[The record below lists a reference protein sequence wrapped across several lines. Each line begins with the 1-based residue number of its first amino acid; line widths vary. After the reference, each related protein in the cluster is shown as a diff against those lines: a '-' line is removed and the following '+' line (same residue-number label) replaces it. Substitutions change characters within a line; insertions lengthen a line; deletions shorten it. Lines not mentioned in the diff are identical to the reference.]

1 MNDRAKLIWD
11 FRGPAAK
18 QTAAHHLIH
27 LNEYFEQS
35 EIELYEAA
43 TQQQSEM
50 WHSAYVIVDLEA
62 VDKLRAALKPHR
74 GQRVKTIT

>member
-1 MNDRAKLIWD
+1 MSDKAKLIWD

-27 LNEYFEQS
+27 LNEYFAQS
-35 EIELYEAA
+35 EIEALEAA

-50 WHSAYVIVDLEA
+50 WHSAYVIVNLEA
-62 VDKLRAALKPHR
+62 VEELRATLKPHR